1 MTAASLAGRVALVT
15 GGNRGIGLAVVQGLA
30 ERGATVLLGARDVQR
45 GEEAAAGLR
54 AAGHAAVEVL
64 AIDVAD
70 RASIAGAVAA
80 VDAAHG
86 RLDVLV
92 NNAGILTYDSAVD
105 IDPDTAERFW
115 RTNTLGPW
123 LLAAAAVPLMR
134 RNGWGRIVNV
144 TSEMAS
150 LERMSA
156 SGPSYRMSKTALNA
170 VTRVLA
176 DELRGSG
183 ILVNACSPGWVR
195 TEMGGPDA
203 PRSIDQGAR
212 SLLFGVDLPDDGP
225 TGGYFQD
232 GAPLPW

>member
-1 MTAASLAGRVALVT
+1 MTPPSLAGRVALVT
-15 GGNRGIGLAVVQGLA
+15 GGNRGIGNAVVQGLA
-30 ERGATVLLGARDVQR
+30 ERGATVLLGARDLAR
-45 GEEAAAGLR
+45 GEEAAATLR
-54 AAGHAAVEVL
+54 AAGHAAVHAL
-64 AIDVAD
+64 QIDVAD
-70 RASIAGAVAA
+70 RASIT
-80 VDAAHG
+80 AHG

-92 NNAGILTYDSAVD
+92 NNAGILTYDSAVE

-123 LLAAAAVPLMR
+123 LLAAAVVPLMR
-134 RNGWGRIVNV
+134 RNAWGRIVNV

-156 SGPSYRMSKTALNA
+156 SGPSYRVSKTALNA

-195 TEMGGPDA
+195 TEMGGPEA
-203 PRSIDQGAR
+203 PRSIEQGAA

-232 GAPLPW
+232 RAPLPW